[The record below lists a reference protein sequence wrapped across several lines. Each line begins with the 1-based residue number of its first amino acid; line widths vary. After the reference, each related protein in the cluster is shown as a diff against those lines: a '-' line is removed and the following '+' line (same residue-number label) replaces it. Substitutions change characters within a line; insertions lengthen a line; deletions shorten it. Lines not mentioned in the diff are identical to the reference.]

1 MLFRSKGGKEPSQ
14 ANPAAPA
21 EGAPQPPAPV
31 VSDIAVPTAAQVPAA
46 EKALP
51 PEELKRR
58 AEIAQR
64 ATTAAGELFTLML
77 RSPRHRDQKL
87 ADLGRQVLP
96 AVRTGQYALLQ
107 AQSKTHGL
115 VAPVAAVLWANVSA
129 EVDGRL
135 SAKLTE
141 PVRLGP
147 KEWRSGDVLWIVEAI
162 GDDRALAAL
171 VRRLRTNEWKGRR
184 VKARVSDA
192 KGEVRLHLIEPEGAP
207 AGAG

>member
-1 MLFRSKGGKEPSQ
+1 MLFRSKGGKQPSQ
-14 ANPAAPA
+14 ASPAAPA
-21 EGAPQPPAPV
+21 EAVPQPPAPV
-31 VSDIAVPTAAQVPAA
+31 ASDIAVPAAAQPPTA

-64 ATTAAGELFTLML
+64 AATAVGELFTLML

-115 VAPVAAVLWANVSA
+115 VAPVAAVLWASVSA

-135 SAKLTE
+135 SAKLNE
-141 PVRLGP
+141 PIRLGP
-147 KEWRSGDVLWIVEAI
+147 KEWKGGDILWIVEAV
-162 GDDRALAAL
+162 GDERALAAL
-171 VRRLRTNEWKGRR
+171 VRRLRNNEWKGRR
-184 VKARVSDA
+184 VKARVSDV
-192 KGEVRLHLIEPEGAP
+192 KGEVRLHLIEPEGA
-207 AGAG
+207 GAS